1 MHVGG
6 LINGVRLGRVFDAK
20 NAKNASEISKFDW
33 LCLLKEQQL
42 RVFLQD

>member
-6 LINGVRLGRVFDAK
+6 LIKGVRLGRVVDAK
-20 NAKNASEISKFDW
+20 NAKTASEISKFDW
-33 LCLLKEQQL
+33 LRLLKEQQL